1 MKLKTLLSLLLLMFC
16 FTPVVSGLLKS
27 NADDY
32 HKVLVNAL
40 SKEQSKSAKL
50 VGLNA
55 SQQAPINEK
64 LFARD
69 NLMAWCIVPFDA
81 GKRSPEQRARMLKEL
96 GIKRFAYDYRAEHI
110 PTFEREIVAL
120 KENGIELSAW
130 WFPMTLND
138 EAKMILALCEK
149 HQVHPQLWVMGGGN
163 PNMTVAEA
171 AVFASQEAD
180 RIREIAIAAKK
191 AGCKVGLY
199 NHGGWF
205 GKPEN
210 QIELIRKIDMPNV
223 GIVFNLHH
231 SHDEL
236 DRLPAILEL
245 IKPHL
250 LVLNINGM
258 QTDGERKGKKILPV
272 GEGDRDREVLQTI
285 SASGYSGPIGILNHT
300 DEDARKRLEAN
311 LVGLETLVS
320 ELSAGKFK
328 N

>member
-1 MKLKTLLSLLLLMFC
+1 MNFNTFVISWLFILPFSLA
-16 FTPVVSGLLKS
+16 VSE
-27 NADDY
+27 A
-32 HKVLVNAL
+32 
-40 SKEQSKSAKL
+40 
-50 VGLNA
+50 
-55 SQQAPINEK
+55 QQAPINDK
-64 LFARD
+64 MFAKD

-81 GKRSPEQRARMLKEL
+81 GKRSPEQRAAMLKEL
-96 GIKRFAYDYRAEHI
+96 GIKRFAYDYRAEHV

-120 KENGIELSAW
+120 KDNGVELSAW
-130 WFPMTLND
+130 WFPMSLND

-149 HQVHPQLWVMGGGN
+149 HNVHPQLWVMGGGN
-163 PNMTVAEA
+163 ANMNAAEA
-171 AVFASQEAD
+171 EVFALQEAK
-180 RIREIAIAAKK
+180 RIREIAIAAQK

-231 SHDEL
+231 AHDEL
-236 DRLPAILEL
+236 DRLPAILEM

-258 QTDGERKGKKILPV
+258 QTDGERQGKKILPI
-272 GEGDRDREVLQTI
+272 GMGDRDKEVLKTI

-300 DEDARKRLEAN
+300 DEDARKRLEEN
-311 LVGLETLVS
+311 LAGLETLVS
-320 ELSAGKFK
+320 ELSGKK
-328 N
+328 AKK